1 LVATWLNP
9 TSRAVGRQKAI
20 RVHDRVRGLG
30 LDVRAGVHTG
40 ECEFAGEDVAGIAVH
55 IGSRVAAL
63 ARGGEVLVSNTV
75 KDLVTG
81 SAIKFT
87 DRGTHELKGVP
98 DPWRVWE
105 AAAVS

>member
-1 LVATWLNP
+1 LE
-9 TSRAVGRQKAI
+9 I
-20 RVHDRVRGLG
+20 RDRVRGLG

-40 ECEFAGEDVAGIAVH
+40 ECEFIGDDVAGIAVH

-63 ARGGEVLVSNTV
+63 AGSGEVLVSNTV

-98 DPWRVWE
+98 APWRIW
-105 AAAVS
+105 AATAGM